1 MLTPSR
7 GSLVGLSLSMLLA
20 SLGTSIVNVGL
31 PSLAQAFEASFH
43 AVQWVVL
50 AYLLAITAV
59 IVSAGSLGDHLG
71 RRRLLMAGLLLFTVA
86 CGLCGVAPALEWL
99 IAARILQGL
108 GAAVMMAMALGMVG
122 DTVAKERTG
131 RVMGLLGTMSAV
143 GTAMGPSLGGVLLS
157 LWGWRAI
164 FLVGVPLGS
173 VAVALA
179 YHYLPVDRPRA
190 PASTGPGFWSSLQV
204 PALRAGLA
212 MSALVAAVIMATFVV
227 GPFYL
232 SRGLG
237 LDPEWM
243 GLAMALGPFVAAWGG
258 GGARR
263 GAPPRPPAPPA
274 PPPAPGGGGGG
285 ARAGGRWGGG
295 GGGRGAGRPPA
306 GAAPRAM
313 TLAGL
318 GLLACG
324 ALLLS
329 LASGLVAYLTS
340 LVILTTGYSLFQ
352 AANNTAVMSD
362 VDGSRRG
369 TVSGLLNL
377 SRNLGLIFG
386 ASVLGAVFAWAS
398 PDVTRALPQSVAFG
412 LHVTFSVALGLILLA
427 SVMAWRRFGACNKLQ
442 NTH

>member
-1 MLTPSR
+1 MLTTSR

-20 SLGTSIVNVGL
+20 SLGTSIANVGL
-31 PSLAQAFEASFH
+31 PSLAQAFDASFH

-59 IVSAGSLGDHLG
+59 IVSAGRLGDHLG
-71 RRRLLMAGLLLFTVA
+71 RRRLLLAGLLLFTVA

-179 YHYLPVDRPRA
+179 YHDLPLDRPRA
-190 PASTGPGFWSSLQV
+190 PASTGPGVWSSLQA

-243 GLAMALGPFVAAWGG
+243 GLAMALGPCVAAFTGV
-258 GGARR
+258 
-263 GAPPRPPAPPA
+263 P
-274 PPPAPGGGGGG
+274 
-285 ARAGGRWGGG
+285 
-295 GGGRGAGRPPA
+295 AGRLTDRF
-306 GAAPRAM
+306 GSQRM

-329 LASGLVAYLTS
+329 LASGLVAYLAS

-398 PDVTRALPQSVAFG
+398 PDVTRALPQAVAFG
-412 LHVTFSVALGLILLA
+412 LHATFSVALGLILLA
-427 SVMAWRRFGACNKLQ
+427 SVMAWRRFGACNRL
-442 NTH
+442 

>member
-1 MLTPSR
+1 MLTTSR

-20 SLGTSIVNVGL
+20 SLGTSIANVGL
-31 PSLAQAFEASFH
+31 PSLAQAFDASFH

-59 IVSAGSLGDHLG
+59 IVSAGRLGDHLG
-71 RRRLLMAGLLLFTVA
+71 RRRLLLAGLLLFTVA

-108 GAAVMMAMALGMVG
+108 GAAVMMSMALGMVG

-190 PASTGPGFWSSLQV
+190 PASTGPGVWSSLQA

-243 GLAMALGPFVAAWGG
+243 GLAMALGPCVAAFTGV
-258 GGARR
+258 
-263 GAPPRPPAPPA
+263 P
-274 PPPAPGGGGGG
+274 
-285 ARAGGRWGGG
+285 
-295 GGGRGAGRPPA
+295 AGRLTDRF
-306 GAAPRAM
+306 GSQRM

-329 LASGLVAYLTS
+329 LASGLVAYLAS

-412 LHVTFSVALGLILLA
+412 LHATFSVALGLILLA
-427 SVMAWRRFGACNKLQ
+427 SVMAWRRFGACNRL
-442 NTH
+442 